1 MKSKKFWI
9 ILFAGTLAAFL
20 IYFFFISDS
29 NFRKHRQLNKKIDN
43 LEKSISETKN
53 KIENNYSYEQL
64 SQDSGKLEKYGRENL
79 NMQREG
85 EDVFVIVYE

>member
-1 MKSKKFWI
+1 MNKKKFWI

-20 IYFFFISDS
+20 IYFFFISDN
-29 NFRKHRQLNKKIDN
+29 NFKKHRELNKKIDN

-64 SQDSGKLEKYGRENL
+64 CQDSSKLEKYGRENL
-79 NMQREG
+79 NMQKDN